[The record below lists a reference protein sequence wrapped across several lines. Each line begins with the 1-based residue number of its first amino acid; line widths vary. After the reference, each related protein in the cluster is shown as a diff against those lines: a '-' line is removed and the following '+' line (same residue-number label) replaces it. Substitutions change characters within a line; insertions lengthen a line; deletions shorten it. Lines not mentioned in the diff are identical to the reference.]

1 MCVAHHLFLPAAPAQ
16 QATPAP
22 LGVATALAPQAT
34 PLPTASTRM
43 GLKRCTAMPIERHMH
58 GCAVVG
64 PRIYV
69 MGGNREVNG
78 KEEWLDSV
86 ISAEILPSGDLGP
99 WRDERPMP
107 ERRHY
112 IGSSVEVVQ
121 NRIYVVGGNVA
132 PAVDTPENN
141 VGRAKDVLWTTVKSD
156 GTLDE
161 WKKSEPFPGD
171 ARACLATCSNDRHLF
186 VLGGSVGAGITNSVL
201 RGTFGPD
208 NSPGDWKEIVP
219 LATPL
224 WFHGA
229 AIMDDTMYVWGGL
242 TQRSHLA
249 INPNIYASKVAP
261 DGTLQP
267 WRIIGTMSH
276 PVFSAAF
283 CGFNDHLVCIAGR
296 YAGGKECSGIW
307 YTRIQNGVPT
317 NWVLVDT
324 DLAARVYLTLGLDKT
339 RGWIFIPGGRYRDDL
354 NPNGAIQRVVQAF
367 YVPQP
372 AGTAFKAPDST
383 PAPSAAGGVTPLALV
398 EAIALA
404 GHEKKPILVFFHSP
418 AVPAARRV
426 WETVSATPEFQ
437 KASQTHIWAEVDIS
451 RESNTMVYEYG
462 VFKVP
467 ALVKLAPT
475 GQRLGPAV
483 PFNGV
488 EDLTRLA
495 QP

>member
-1 MCVAHHLFLPAAPAQ
+1 MAPAPVPAAQ
-16 QATPAP
+16 
-22 LGVATALAPQAT
+22 L
-34 PLPTASTRM
+34 

-58 GCAVVG
+58 GAAVVG

-69 MGGNREVNG
+69 LGGNREVNG

-99 WRDERPMP
+99 WRDELPMP

-112 IGSSVEVVQ
+112 IGSSVEVVN
-121 NRIYVVGGNVA
+121 NRIYVVAGNVA

-141 VGRAKDVLWTTVKSD
+141 VDRARDVLWTAVKSD
-156 GTLDE
+156 GTLE
-161 WKKSEPFPGD
+161 GWKKSTPFPGD
-171 ARACLATCSNDRHLF
+171 PRACLATCSNDRYLY
-186 VLGGSVGAGITNSVL
+186 VLGGSIGAGITNSVL

-208 NSPGDWKEIVP
+208 NAPGDWKEIVP

-242 TQRSHLA
+242 TQRSHMA
-249 INPNIYASKVAP
+249 ANPNVYAAKVNS
-261 DGTLQP
+261 DGSLQP
-267 WRIIGTMSH
+267 WRTVGTMPH
-276 PVFSAAF
+276 PIFSAAF
-283 CGFNDHLVCIAGR
+283 CGFNDHLVCVAGR
-296 YAGGKECSGIW
+296 YAGGAESRGIW
-307 YTRIQNGVPT
+307 YTRLQNGLPT

-339 RGWIFIPGGRYRDDL
+339 RGWIFIPGGRYRDAL

-372 AGTAFKAPDST
+372 AGTAFKESASAPVQPT
-383 PAPSAAGGVTPLALV
+383 AGGVTPLALV
-398 EAIALA
+398 EAIARA
-404 GHEKKPILVFFHSP
+404 AQEKKPILVFFHSP

-426 WETVSATPEFQ
+426 WETVSGTPQFQ
-437 KASQTHIWAEVDIS
+437 QASQTHIWAEVDIS
-451 RESNTMVYEYG
+451 RESSGMVYEYG

-475 GQRLGPAV
+475 GQRLGPAI
-483 PFNGV
+483 PFAGP
-488 EDLTRLA
+488 EDLARLA
-495 QP
+495 AP